1 MTIHILGRTGPKS
14 IPGKIRSSMNALKH
28 GGYAKTKILPFED
41 EDEYNRVR
49 KDVYKALTPDD
60 FIQRNIANQI
70 VDSLWRIER
79 LELRFACKRDERL
92 KELKPDMVAALIDV
106 DDRFVPYAPDY
117 LVNPN
122 HKIAKKDVQDAD
134 IAVYQYEL
142 FLKNA
147 KGMSNYNGVWRQYP
161 ELFKGAHIWSEHSVS
176 VPLFMSHGKDLNI
189 EWQQQPKTLLTLLEQ
204 FAAHM
209 YYRANF
215 LKLKPQIRLMMASWL
230 FIQKM
235 EMRDSDSHDEL
246 LMRER
251 RSYQSL
257 LDSYVKVRKSQA
269 DHLIFLKRLG
279 RSGDAVDCVISEG
292 NEMPKNI
299 DQSGA

>member
-1 MTIHILGRTGPKS
+1 
-14 IPGKIRSSMNALKH
+14 
-28 GGYAKTKILPFED
+28 
-41 EDEYNRVR
+41 
-49 KDVYKALTPDD
+49 
-60 FIQRNIANQI
+60 
-70 VDSLWRIER
+70 
-79 LELRFACKRDERL
+79 
-92 KELKPDMVAALIDV
+92 MVAALIDV

-117 LVNPN
+117 LVTPN
-122 HKIAKKDVQDAD
+122 HKIARKDVQDAD

-161 ELFKGAHIWSEHSVS
+161 ELFKGAHIWSENSVS

-189 EWQQQPKTLLTLLEQ
+189 EWQQQPNVLLKLLEQ

-215 LKLKPQIRLMMASWL
+215 MKLKPQIRLMMASWL
-230 FIQKM
+230 FIQKV

-257 LDSYVKVRKSQA
+257 LDSYVKLRKSQ
-269 DHLIFLKRLG
+269 DEHLIFLHRLKIDPV
-279 RSGDAVDCVISEG
+279 SAGDIEP
-292 NEMPKNI
+292 E
-299 DQSGA
+299 

>member
-41 EDEYNRVR
+41 EDEYNKLR
-49 KDVYKALTPDD
+49 KDVYKALKPDD
-60 FIQRNIANQI
+60 FIQKNTANQI

-79 LELRFACKRDERL
+79 LELRFACKREERL
-92 KELKPDMVAALIDV
+92 KELKPEMVAALIDV
-106 DDRFVPYAPDY
+106 DDRYVPYVPDY
-117 LVNPN
+117 LVTPN
-122 HKIAKKDVQDAD
+122 HKIAKKDIQDAD

-176 VPLFMSHGKDLNI
+176 VPLFMSHGKDLSI
-189 EWQQQPKTLLTLLEQ
+189 EWQQQPNVLLKLLEQ
-204 FAAHM
+204 YAAHM

-215 LKLKPQIRLMMASWL
+215 MKLKPQIRLMMASWL
-230 FIQKM
+230 FIQKV

-257 LDSYVKVRKSQA
+257 LDSYVKVRKSQD
-269 DHLIFLKRLG
+269 DHLMFLERLG
-279 RSGDAVDCVISEG
+279 RSCEDSSFLVSER

-299 DQSGA
+299 DQSDT